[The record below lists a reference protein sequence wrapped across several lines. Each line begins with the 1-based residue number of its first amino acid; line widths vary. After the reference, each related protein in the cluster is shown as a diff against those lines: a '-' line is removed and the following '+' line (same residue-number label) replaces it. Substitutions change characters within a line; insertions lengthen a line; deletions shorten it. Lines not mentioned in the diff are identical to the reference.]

1 MFKDRFEAGKLLAE
15 KLQHYKN
22 QNAVVVAIPR
32 GGVETGYV
40 VARELNLP
48 LEVVLSKKLGHPRQK
63 EYAIGAV
70 SLESRIVTDVSGVT
84 REYIETETDRIR
96 ELLRERYRF
105 YYRDRRP
112 LNLQDRIIIVVD
124 DGIATGNTLLSTI
137 ELLRKSRPRRIVIA
151 VPVSSQ
157 RALQKLGAVAD
168 EIVCLL
174 APEDFFAVG
183 EFYGEFRQV
192 SDEEVV
198 EWLERA
204 RRPAEEATSN
214 NNLA

>member
-32 GGVETGYV
+32 GGMETGYV

-151 VPVSSQ
+151 VPVSSR